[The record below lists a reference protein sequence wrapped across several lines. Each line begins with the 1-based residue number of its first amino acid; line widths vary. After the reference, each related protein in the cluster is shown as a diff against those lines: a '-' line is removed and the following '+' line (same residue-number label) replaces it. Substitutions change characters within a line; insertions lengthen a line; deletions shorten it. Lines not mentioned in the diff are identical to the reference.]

1 MAKLY
6 RVKCRICKAEK
17 VHLSFNDLSDR
28 LPPDK
33 VKSLDTKNFTSC
45 ACKIKSLLSNAL
57 NWLCTNLIVS
67 LVCVIVG

>member
-6 RVKCRICKAEK
+6 RVKCRICKAHK

-33 VKSLDTKNFTSC
+33 VFVQCSGCSAFGVEQLENVEE
-45 ACKIKSLLSNAL
+45 LSTTDAQP
-57 NWLCTNLIVS
+57 VQHADE
-67 LVCVIVG
+67 

>member
-6 RVKCRICKAEK
+6 RVKCRICKAYK

-33 VKSLDTKNFTSC
+33 VFVQCSGCSTFGIEEAINVKE
-45 ACKIKSLLSNAL
+45 LSTDNQQPVRHADE
-57 NWLCTNLIVS
+57 
-67 LVCVIVG
+67 